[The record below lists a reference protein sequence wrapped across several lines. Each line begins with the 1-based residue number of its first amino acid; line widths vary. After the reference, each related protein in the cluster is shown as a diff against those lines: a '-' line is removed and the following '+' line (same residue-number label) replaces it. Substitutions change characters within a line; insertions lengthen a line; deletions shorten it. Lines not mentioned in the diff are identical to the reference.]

1 MKVTISSGVVVD
13 VDVSK
18 ISAVHHRFLEATE
31 PGLKHGDG
39 DRIVRAAEAGLPTA
53 LAVLATL
60 AESEIGLPL
69 TDGSVMARSPA
80 EITGTVVSSDTA
92 TR

>member
-31 PGLKHGDG
+31 PGLKRGDG
-39 DRIVRAAEAGLPTA
+39 ARVVRALDRLT
-53 LAVLATL
+53 
-60 AESEIGLPL
+60 ESLNG
-69 TDGSVMARSPA
+69 
-80 EITGTVVSSDTA
+80 
-92 TR
+92 